1 MNHCTTSNLTDT
13 MHPSDADS
21 SPGYS
26 REASAQACQTCCHS
40 LAATAL
46 TAADAAFFAT
56 AVDLANQ
63 LAVTDIECHGHLVAT
78 DDPGRWY
85 DTRPM
90 LDPREHAPQ
99 ALELMSKALAFA
111 LASGAARRH
120 SSLPHL
126 VRINTGSGL

>member
-1 MNHCTTSNLTDT
+1 MQQTSPTDT
-13 MHPSDADS
+13 DS

-26 REASAQACQTCCHS
+26 RQASPTTACVCGAMGLC
-40 LAATAL
+40 ATVL
-46 TAADAAFFAT
+46 TAADAAFFST

-63 LAVTDIECHGHLVAT
+63 LAVTDIECHGHLVAF
-78 DDPGRWY
+78 DEPGRWY

-90 LDPREHAPQ
+90 LDEREHPPQ
-99 ALELMSKALAFA
+99 VLELMSKALAFA

-126 VRINTGSGL
+126 VRVNTGSAL